1 MTKEDPMKHIRQ
13 HELKSL
19 RDHINGHAKAVN
31 ECSMITIRHHA
42 QGIGEGIGNLGYGT
56 YIKDDTQKREYDF
69 LIETYN
75 MFSDT
80 IRLCNC
86 KKRQKTGATKANKRY
101 IR

>member
-1 MTKEDPMKHIRQ
+1 MPEEDPMKHTRQ
-13 HELKSL
+13 NDLKSL
-19 RDHINGHAKAVN
+19 REHINGYAKAVN
-31 ECSMITIRHHA
+31 ECSMIMVRHHA
-42 QGIGEGIGNLGYGT
+42 QSIGESIGNLGHGI

-69 LIETYN
+69 LIDTYD

-86 KKRQKTGATKANKRY
+86 TK